1 MTSWTIRRLLMLTLV
16 GLVATLG
23 ACAPGDE
30 YDEFEDATVAETDEY
45 GGEEYGADEGVET
58 EGYGTEEAGTEMAAA
73 GEVDWGTWDEWD
85 ADANAELTREEF
97 DQGLQA
103 NLDLDVESDA
113 EVTADEVSDDFWV
126 LVDADGDDRVAET
139 EFSEGQERFQAGAE
153 WGTFAD
159 FDADG
164 DGHLSRA
171 EYDEWLN
178 GSAWDGV
185 WDADDDGVV
194 GRDELAG
201 TFWAWFD
208 LNDDDRVDET
218 EFEQVTT

>member
-23 ACAPGDE
+23 ACAPDDE
-30 YDEFEDATVAETDEY
+30 YGEAEDATVAGTDEY
-45 GGEEYGADEGVET
+45 GEEYGADEGLET
-58 EGYGTEEAGTEMAAA
+58 EGYGTDEAGTEMAAA
-73 GEVDWGTWDEWD
+73 GEAGWGTWDEWD
-85 ADANAELTREEF
+85 VDANAELTREEF

-126 LVDADGDDRVAET
+126 LVDASGDDRIDET
-139 EFSEGQERFQAGAE
+139 EFAEGRERFQAGAE
-153 WGTFAD
+153 WGTLAD
-159 FDADG
+159 FDTDG
-164 DGHLSRA
+164 DGHLSRT

-178 GSAWDGV
+178 ESAWDGV
-185 WDADDDGVV
+185 WDTNDDGVV
-194 GRDELAG
+194 GRNELAD

-218 EFEQVTT
+218 EWEQATA